1 MKPDRLLA
9 RTVRMR
15 QSAALLNGR
24 FRRGAGSGGQQ
35 ALYPEEGR
43 KMKNGTLKGVAIAG
57 ALATMMA
64 PAVAFAAKAK
74 AAKGVHCEGTNDCKG
89 KGNCKSASHDCKGKN
104 DCKGQSFT
112 MAKSAKD
119 CEAMGGHMQSKKKM

>member
-1 MKPDRLLA
+1 
-9 RTVRMR
+9 
-15 QSAALLNGR
+15 
-24 FRRGAGSGGQQ
+24 
-35 ALYPEEGR
+35 
-43 KMKNGTLKGVAIAG
+43 MKNGAMKGVAIAG

-112 MAKSAKD
+112 MAKNAKD
-119 CEAMGGHMQSKKKM
+119 CEAKGGKAETEKKM